1 MQQEMN
7 EIGKNS
13 VPELTA
19 DEILKLKKEKLA
31 EIKKIKNDIKML
43 ASGFKKDP
51 VVGFVFPGVQI
62 DTS

>member
-1 MQQEMN
+1 MN

-13 VPELTA
+13 VPELSA
-19 DEILKLKKEKLA
+19 DEILKLKQEKLA
-31 EIKKIKNDIKML
+31 EIEKIKNDIKLL

-51 VVGFVFPGVQI
+51 SAGFVFPGVII